1 MREEVLP
8 TDGPSSQRCSPVISR
23 LAQLALAKELRA
35 TRECDAFMRPMLHE
49 VWWKELFTTLAP
61 DAPKPVC
68 QGVFTYNRRGAGS
81 QARPFQNYKVH
92 IFDSS
97 CSTVNCFAV
106 FQRYESNETQSLY
119 LGASLRAR
127 YVAHQH
133 RLGRGVPAAQLAQL
147 DLPELH
153 PAPRHRIAHACVL
166 VRANKK
172 SGRAWA
178 FKIQCAVA
186 HCYRPR

>member
-1 MREEVLP
+1 MREEVLA

-68 QGVFTYNRRGAGS
+68 QGVFTCKNKRQGAGS

-92 IFDSS
+92 VFDSS
-97 CSTVNCFAV
+97 CSTVNCCAV
-106 FQRYESNETQSLY
+106 YESNETQSLY

-166 VRANKK
+166 VRAKKK

-178 FKIQCAVA
+178 FKIQCRGPLLP
-186 HCYRPR
+186 YRPR